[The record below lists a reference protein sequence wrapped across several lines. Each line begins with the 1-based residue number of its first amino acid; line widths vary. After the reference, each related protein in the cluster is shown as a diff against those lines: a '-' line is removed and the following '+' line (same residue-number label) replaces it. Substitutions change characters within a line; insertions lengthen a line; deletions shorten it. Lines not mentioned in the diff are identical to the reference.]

1 MERSGVETARAT
13 PTSPEAAE
21 ELVDLAETSEKFT
34 EPTGTVAEARREGA
48 EIPEAELDDAAT
60 RQQTLEEARE
70 RMWSTPPSEGADEIG
85 VQEEETARI
94 ADSLVF
100 PGTGV
105 REIRERE
112 HVDDTLTE
120 VQRPGVPPTSET
132 PDRFPP
138 SEWPDDRKQ

>member
-1 MERSGVETARAT
+1 MMRCT
-13 PTSPEAAE
+13 
-21 ELVDLAETSEKFT
+21 DD
-34 EPTGTVAEARREGA
+34 RR
-48 EIPEAELDDAAT
+48 LD
-60 RQQTLEEARE
+60 EARE
-70 RMWSTPPSEGADEIG
+70 RMWSTPQAVGADEIG

-100 PGTGV
+100 SGTGV

-138 SEWPDDRKQ
+138 SEWPDDRKQEAVGLVTERPPRPIGRTAPKMCPVCARGFPGWPR